1 MTVTI
6 SDTAMT
12 SDRSH
17 GTARHSPDRN
27 CWEVSWLPGQ
37 LLDRNTAIT
46 AMTLADTAA
55 EHNLHEGHPL
65 WPHIQS
71 WAAELGLTAPGALS
85 RVSQPP
91 ESIGTGK
98 DLAAEIPDPEAAGS

>member
-1 MTVTI
+1 MTLTI
-6 SDTAMT
+6 SDTAMI

-17 GTARHSPDRN
+17 CIARHSPDRN
-27 CWEVSWLPGQ
+27 GWEVSWLPGR

-46 AMTLADTAA
+46 AMTLADIAA
-55 EHNLHEGHPL
+55 EHDLHEGHPL

-91 ESIGTGK
+91 ESMSTGK
-98 DLAAEIPDPEAAGS
+98 DFAAELADPEAAGS